1 VTPGIERDYL
11 GYVLAELK
19 SLRQEVAQL
28 RQQMAAQQ
36 EWMIRLQERQRLY
49 YTFAAFGVSLAGL
62 LGTILGR
69 FLF

>member
-49 YTFAAFGVSLAGL
+49 YTLAAFGVSLAGL